1 MTNNNEIIAK
11 TLQVWMPDTWKTSL
25 SDVKDRSTI
34 EKVLVNLMQQC
45 MSKDNYDLFELS
57 ISATSDWIDGDYAE
71 AKFEK
76 YLDTHDVTESL
87 ECHDI
92 LCDGLPISL
101 FQIDFNKFINLVHE
115 RYGWV
120 YEHTLQEFESS
131 SLVVP
136 GNPSIDCDTYIT
148 SIAFDIDLRWMSIK
162 GKLEN
167 KYRETV
173 KSDALSI
180 LQRDWEDISNFD
192 YDNAIEM
199 LRSIDAYPELINTL
213 REWIYIKGENGWKV
227 KRSDTIEAMR
237 LEEKATQEGYN
248 VTLQDWANLYEYDYD
263 TNFKPENTK
272 EGTLEAFYNQGSGLA
287 SLIIGDLIFES
298 TLVPIKHEV
307 FTDPLLKEDIPKYLE
322 SITENL
328 KESLVYY
335 KNAAERGY
343 AAGYLAQFLIYR
355 ILGKD
360 EYVDHLEMEYKNA
373 PYANKRALYNLLRD
387 YKKTSEYEDRTKF
400 INNDFKDEDKPLY
413 EWLTP
418 LPLSLMALD
427 TDECLKYIDSIFN
440 DIKSGLRMLQ

>member
-1 MTNNNEIIAK
+1 
-11 TLQVWMPDTWKTSL
+11 
-25 SDVKDRSTI
+25 
-34 EKVLVNLMQQC
+34 
-45 MSKDNYDLFELS
+45 
-57 ISATSDWIDGDYAE
+57 
-71 AKFEK
+71 
-76 YLDTHDVTESL
+76 
-87 ECHDI
+87 
-92 LCDGLPISL
+92 
-101 FQIDFNKFINLVHE
+101 
-115 RYGWV
+115 
-120 YEHTLQEFESS
+120 
-131 SLVVP
+131 
-136 GNPSIDCDTYIT
+136 
-148 SIAFDIDLRWMSIK
+148 
-162 GKLEN
+162 
-167 KYRETV
+167 
-173 KSDALSI
+173 
-180 LQRDWEDISNFD
+180 
-192 YDNAIEM
+192 M
-199 LRSIDAYPELINTL
+199 LRSIDAYPELVNTL

-322 SITENL
+322 SITESL

-343 AAGYLAQFLIYR
+343 AAGYLAQSLIYR